1 MKPAQRLILFL
12 HSFSGGVLM
21 PILSLLLLER
31 GCDLRTLPL
40 VLGVYSA
47 TVILCEVPTGV
58 CADLLGRKKTFLISC
73 ALGVGSMLA
82 LLLSGSVWGLLPG
95 FVLYGLSRAF
105 SSGSLDALII
115 EEYAAAHGGE
125 GYAAITGQLSL
136 CQSVGLAAGAVAG
149 GALPNWRGY
158 GLHLMIRLVLAAA
171 VGLLCLAFVR
181 ETRREPAGPRPT
193 LRGYLCEAAGIVKGA
208 RAMAGLLV
216 CLLSTGALISLVE
229 AYWQPMFTA
238 IITPE
243 QTPLLGLVSAVGFA
257 SAALGNVLIRR
268 AKAAAGAAEWRRYAV
283 LRIILAASAALFAL
297 QANVPGFFVFYG
309 LLYLLLGGADV
320 LEQTL
325 MNRMVPDAQRAG
337 LLSVASL
344 SCQLGG
350 LLACGVAGAAVGTLG
365 FAGLCLTAGAAVLLC
380 TASALFLRKPR
391 KSVTN

>member
-181 ETRREPAGPRPT
+181 ETRRERAGPRPT

-216 CLLSTGALISLVE
+216 
-229 AYWQPMFTA
+229 
-238 IITPE
+238 
-243 QTPLLGLVSAVGFA
+243 
-257 SAALGNVLIRR
+257 
-268 AKAAAGAAEWRRYAV
+268 
-283 LRIILAASAALFAL
+283 
-297 QANVPGFFVFYG
+297 
-309 LLYLLLGGADV
+309 
-320 LEQTL
+320 
-325 MNRMVPDAQRAG
+325 
-337 LLSVASL
+337 
-344 SCQLGG
+344 
-350 LLACGVAGAAVGTLG
+350 
-365 FAGLCLTAGAAVLLC
+365 
-380 TASALFLRKPR
+380 
-391 KSVTN
+391 

>member
-82 LLLSGSVWGLLPG
+82 LLLSGSIWGLLPG

-158 GLHLMIRLVLAAA
+158 GLHLLLRLALAAA

-238 IITPE
+238 IAAPE
-243 QTPLLGLVSAVGFA
+243 QRPLLGAVSAVGFA
-257 SAALGNVLIRR
+257 SASLGNLLIRR
-268 AKAAAGAAEWRRYAV
+268 VKAAGGGGEWHRYAA
-283 LRIILAASAALFAL
+283 LRVIIVILAAFFAF
-297 QANVPGFFVFYG
+297 QAKVPGFFMFYG
-309 LLYLLLGGADV
+309 FLYLLLGGTDV

-344 SCQLGG
+344 SSQLGG
-350 LLACGVAGAAVGTLG
+350 LLACGFAGAAVGSLG
-365 FAGLCLTAGAAVLLC
+365 FAGLYLAAGGAVLLC
-380 TASALFLRKPR
+380 TAAALFLRKPR

>member
-1 MKPAQRLILFL
+1 
-12 HSFSGGVLM
+12 
-21 PILSLLLLER
+21 
-31 GCDLRTLPL
+31 
-40 VLGVYSA
+40 
-47 TVILCEVPTGV
+47 
-58 CADLLGRKKTFLISC
+58 
-73 ALGVGSMLA
+73 
-82 LLLSGSVWGLLPG
+82 
-95 FVLYGLSRAF
+95 
-105 SSGSLDALII
+105 
-115 EEYAAAHGGE
+115 
-125 GYAAITGQLSL
+125 
-136 CQSVGLAAGAVAG
+136 
-149 GALPNWRGY
+149 
-158 GLHLMIRLVLAAA
+158 
-171 VGLLCLAFVR
+171 
-181 ETRREPAGPRPT
+181 
-193 LRGYLCEAAGIVKGA
+193 
-208 RAMAGLLV
+208 MAGLLV

-243 QTPLLGLVSAVGFA
+243 QTPLLGVVSAVGFA
-257 SAALGNVLIRR
+257 SAALVNVLIRR